1 MIIIKLRWLGNS
13 ALEIEGDKN
22 IIIDP
27 AYIVEPE
34 IEADIVL
41 ITHEHDDHIDPEK
54 VEEISHDST
63 KVYAPQSVY
72 DQFDIEGEVVESGQ
86 VIEDDI
92 KVLDIDCYNAESSV
106 AYFYNG
112 IYHTGDAADYS
123 DPIDDSEEEINVLFT
138 ACFQDDYSSYIEAI
152 IKLDPN
158 MAIPFHY
165 DPEERQ
171 ELLGA
176 KGLSSKFNQIGCD
189 SEVLEMGE
197 ELEVE

>member
-1 MIIIKLRWLGNS
+1 MTIKLRWLGNS
-13 ALEIEGDKN
+13 ALEIEGEKN

-27 AYIVEPE
+27 NFEVEPE
-34 IEADIVL
+34 IEPDIIL

-54 VEEISHDST
+54 LDEIREDET

-72 DQFDIEGEVVESGQ
+72 DQLDIEGEVVESGT

-92 KVLDIDCYNAESSV
+92 KVIDIECYNAESSV

-112 IYHTGDAADYS
+112 AYHTGDASTYP
-123 DPIDDSEEEINVLFT
+123 DPTDDEDDIKVLFT
-138 ACFQDDYSSYIEAI
+138 ACFQDHYAKYIESI
-152 IKLDPN
+152 IKLDPKL
-158 MAIPFHY
+158 AIPYHF

-171 ELLGA
+171 EWLGA
-176 KGLSSKFNQIGCD
+176 KGLSSKFEQIGCD
-189 SEVLEMGE
+189 SQVLEMGE